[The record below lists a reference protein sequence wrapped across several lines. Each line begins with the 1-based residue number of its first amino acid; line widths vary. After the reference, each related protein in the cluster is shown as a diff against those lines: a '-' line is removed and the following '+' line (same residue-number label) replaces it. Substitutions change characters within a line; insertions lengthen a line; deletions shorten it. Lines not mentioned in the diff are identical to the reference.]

1 MTRPTLA
8 LAALVLPLLALVA
21 SPTVAA
27 PRKPAPR
34 DMLLSHSAGQPYGRL
49 QSRCAGMF
57 AAAFNYSSLRGDP
70 EQAWQDREIGKAM
83 LNDAIG
89 RLVIDRG
96 LERKPAFDLTLPEV
110 AVGRAVAEDLFA
122 DSGFGPRSRWNIQRS
137 ICLDIRDA
145 YRGRRG

>member
-1 MTRPTLA
+1 
-8 LAALVLPLLALVA
+8 
-21 SPTVAA
+21 
-27 PRKPAPR
+27 
-34 DMLLSHSAGQPYGRL
+34 
-49 QSRCAGMF
+49 MF